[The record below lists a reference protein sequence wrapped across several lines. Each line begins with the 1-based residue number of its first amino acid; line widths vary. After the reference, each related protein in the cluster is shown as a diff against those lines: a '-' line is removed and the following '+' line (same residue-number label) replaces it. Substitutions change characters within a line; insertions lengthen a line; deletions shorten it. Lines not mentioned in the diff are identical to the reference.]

1 MNLTMKYE
9 DGNAQQIEAES
20 LISVPVRQDA
30 RFEFSEFELSPE
42 SIAVG
47 DEANVMTNLYNLG
60 RTRLYNVKAV
70 FEARRLKQKK
80 YLWVTWSLEH
90 RQPLM
95 RCWRENEPR
104 RSGKSNHEADV

>member
-70 FEARRLKQKK
+70 FEGPAVETEEVFVGNVESGASAAIDAMLEGKRARKVR
-80 YLWVTWSLEH
+80 
-90 RQPLM
+90 
-95 RCWRENEPR
+95 
-104 RSGKSNHEADV
+104 KSNHEADV